1 MPPRTDWHEHWRQH
15 LSVIL
20 TNYLTMSGSSEH
32 CVLFASLPAFT
43 VNLIMKGTSISSQ
56 VAENTAA
63 SFGKVHGMQSGG
75 SRELRVSSLLY

>member
-1 MPPRTDWHEHWRQH
+1 M
-15 LSVIL
+15 SVIL
-20 TNYLTMSGSSEH
+20 TNYLTMSGSFEH

-63 SFGKVHGMQSGG
+63 SFGKVHGVQSGG
-75 SRELRVSSLLY
+75 SPELRVRQCLY

>member
-20 TNYLTMSGSSEH
+20 TNYLTVSGSSEH

-43 VNLIMKGTSISSQ
+43 VNLITKGASISSQ
-56 VAENTAA
+56 VAGNTAA
-63 SFGKVHGMQSGG
+63 SFGKVHGMQSRG
-75 SRELRVSSLLY
+75 SSKLCAS

>member
-20 TNYLTMSGSSEH
+20 TNYLTGSGSSED

-43 VNLIMKGTSISSQ
+43 VNLITKGASISSQ
-56 VAENTAA
+56 VAGNTAA

-75 SRELRVSSLLY
+75 SSKLCAS

>member
-20 TNYLTMSGSSEH
+20 TNYLTVSGSSEH

-43 VNLIMKGTSISSQ
+43 VNLITKGASISSQ

-63 SFGKVHGMQSGG
+63 RFGKVHGIQSGG
-75 SRELRVSSLLY
+75 RSKVCAS